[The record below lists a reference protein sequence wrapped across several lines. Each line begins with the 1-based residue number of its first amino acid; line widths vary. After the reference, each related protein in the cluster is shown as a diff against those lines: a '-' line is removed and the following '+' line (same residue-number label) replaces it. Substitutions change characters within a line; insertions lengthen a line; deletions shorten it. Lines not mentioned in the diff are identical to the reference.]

1 MITRDE
7 VGDAALASR
16 VKGEVDAA
24 GGQRAD
30 TLHQESRQRGGAG
43 PRQARFRGTRLSYG
57 ALD

>member
-43 PRQARFRGTRLSYG
+43 PRQARFRGT
-57 ALD
+57 